1 MDVCSNHRLEKDA
14 VFSLVERSHTA
25 ELFFTAVLC
34 DLNETRTEIGL
45 MNLVQ
50 SSGPPFRFPTITRG
64 KLWRKRRQGLNK
76 VKLGHPLHTHTH
88 SHNHCQESL
97 VYYRWSR
104 HYPEINK
111 SEGLKEKEKRG
122 IGGGNNEGGK

>member
-50 SSGPPFRFPTITRG
+50 SSGPPFRFPTIHGASYGERGDRDLTR
-64 KLWRKRRQGLNK
+64 LN
-76 VKLGHPLHTHTH
+76 
-88 SHNHCQESL
+88 
-97 VYYRWSR
+97 
-104 HYPEINK
+104 
-111 SEGLKEKEKRG
+111 
-122 IGGGNNEGGK
+122 